1 MISVIVV
8 TTNYYER
15 KKFSMIKK
23 LIAIPIG
30 FVGIGIIV
38 LGVLIEGL
46 AEMILSAGEEQD

>member
-1 MISVIVV
+1 MDRMI
-8 TTNYYER
+8 R
-15 KKFSMIKK
+15 K

-46 AEMILSAGEEQD
+46 AEMILSAGEDKR